1 MLRVKHAD
9 FAEYLGQSF
18 AKGLFRDEI
27 ERAKKKDKIRQF
39 EERILELSSEDV
51 GAAYKNILAAECG
64 ISIPERKTDAILK
77 AENLILS
84 VRILELEC

>member
-1 MLRVKHAD
+1 MLRGRYAD
-9 FAEYLGQSF
+9 YAGYLGQSV
-18 AKGLFRDEI
+18 AKGLVRAEI
-27 ERAKKKDKIRQF
+27 ERAEKKDKIRRF

-64 ISIPERKTDAILK
+64 NFIPERKTDAILK
-77 AENLILS
+77 AENLILA